1 MKRKLTI
8 LLIMTFII
16 LIFKNYELVLKS
28 TIDGVTIWLYK
39 VFPYLFIMI
48 IMQDILINLNL
59 TSYFKRTSTYIFI
72 MSILSG
78 SPSSAYIISKLV
90 NNNDISEDYGNVC
103 LIFTFFANPLFLY
116 TILKLIFNNNSTTIK
131 LLIIIYLSNLLL
143 YLFYK
148 KELPNNKLKGKPQ
161 NINLALSIKTSI
173 NTNLMVLGS
182 IVFYLV
188 ISNIIINTF
197 NISYPYSTFV
207 KGFLEMTQGLNS
219 LIDCNIKLK
228 EIITIGFITFGGLS
242 IHTQVK
248 CILDEYNLSY
258 KYFLKGRILQMII
271 AIFLTAIT

>member
-8 LLIMTFII
+8 ILIMTLII

-116 TILKLIFNNNSTTIK
+116 TILKLIFNNNPTTIK

-148 KELPNNKLKGKPQ
+148 KELPNNKLKGKSK

-197 NISYPYSTFV
+197 NISYPYSIFV

-228 EIITIGFITFGGLS
+228 EIITVGFIIFGGLS

>member
-8 LLIMTFII
+8 ILIMTLII

-28 TIDGVTIWLYK
+28 TIDGVAIWLYK

-59 TSYFKRTSTYIFI
+59 TAYFKRTSTYIFI

-116 TILKLIFNNNSTTIK
+116 TILKLIFNNNPTTIK

-148 KELPNNKLKGKPQ
+148 KELPNNKLKGKSK

-197 NISYPYSTFV
+197 NISYPFSIFV

-219 LIDCNIKLK
+219 LIDCNIKLI
-228 EIITIGFITFGGLS
+228 EIITVGFITVGGLS